1 MLPSDAAGGVDSI
14 AHLVQV
20 ALTPVFLLS
29 GIGTLLNMFNLR
41 QNRVADHA
49 EHLTE
54 LADAER
60 DQAKLGLLLA
70 HLIRLR
76 RRRAALDAALV
87 LGAVGGACTCGAAL
101 VLFFGGLRNAQVA
114 SWLVVLFGAALACTV
129 AALVAFLVDS
139 VLAWHGLRREGP
151 MPRSKPD

>member
-1 MLPSDAAGGVDSI
+1 MLPSDAVGGVDSI

-29 GIGTLLNMFNLR
+29 GIGTLLGMFNLR
-41 QNRVADHA
+41 QNRVADHV

-54 LADAER
+54 LADAEQ

-76 RRRAALDAALV
+76 RRRSALDAAV
-87 LGAVGGACTCGAAL
+87 ILGAVGGACTCGAAL
-101 VLFFGGLRNAQVA
+101 VLFFGGLRDAKVA
-114 SWLVVLFGAALACTV
+114 FWLYLLFGGALACTV
-129 AALVAFLVDS
+129 GSLVAFMADS
-139 VLAWHGLRREGP
+139 VLAWHGLQREGP